1 MPKIKGE
8 DLSSLYPY
16 PKSFDELEAERK
28 LRELTRRPQL
38 VSIKIGTWTTLS
50 AAILLAAYQTCS
62 HLIVSGLSSAG
73 TVIFGVFTSMLIG
86 LAAVA
91 AVFYLYSLTN
101 HLAIRVLTYPHVLS
115 VILACIAIGTCFTL
129 TTLTQQK
136 HDTLLMILLVLVF
149 NFALTSLTV
158 EFRLRQENGR

>member
-16 PKSFDELEAERK
+16 PKSFDEIEAERK
-28 LRELTRRPQL
+28 LRELKRRPRII
-38 VSIKIGTWTTLS
+38 SIKIGIWTTLS
-50 AAILLAAYQTCS
+50 VVILLAAYQTCS

-91 AVFYLYSLTN
+91 AVFYLYSLIN
-101 HLAIRVLTYPHVLS
+101 HLVTRVLTYPRVLS
-115 VILACIAIGTCFTL
+115 VILACIAIGICLAL
-129 TTLTQQK
+129 TTLIQQK

-149 NFALTSLTV
+149 NFALTSLAV
-158 EFRLRQENGR
+158 EFRVRQENSR

>member
-28 LRELTRRPQL
+28 LRELTRRPRL
-38 VSIKIGTWTTLS
+38 VSIKIGAWTTLS
-50 AAILLAAYQTCS
+50 AVILLVAYQTCS
-62 HLIVSGLSSAG
+62 HLIVSSLSSAG

-91 AVFYLYSLTN
+91 AVFYLYSLIN
-101 HLAIRVLTYPHVLS
+101 HLATKVLTYPRVHS
-115 VILACIAIGTCFTL
+115 NR
-129 TTLTQQK
+129 
-136 HDTLLMILLVLVF
+136 HLLCVDNTNTAETRYAFNDFASISIQF
-149 NFALTSLTV
+149 YTNFAHSRVQVKTR
-158 EFRLRQENGR
+158 EW